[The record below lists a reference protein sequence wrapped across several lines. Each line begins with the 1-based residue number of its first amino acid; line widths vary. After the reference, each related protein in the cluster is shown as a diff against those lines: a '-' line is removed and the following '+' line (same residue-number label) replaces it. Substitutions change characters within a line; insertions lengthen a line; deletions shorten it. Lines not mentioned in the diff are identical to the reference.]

1 MALKSPGGW
10 RSTAGTPTKIWRF
23 EIAMGRIGKV
33 LSAAVKLSLGAGSH
47 PSDRRSSPKNNGYL
61 D

>member
-1 MALKSPGGW
+1 
-10 RSTAGTPTKIWRF
+10 
-23 EIAMGRIGKV
+23 MGRIGKV